1 MDYTPWF
8 IFVNVIKTKNMKKKI
23 LAFAGIG
30 VLALT
35 LIFSCTMME
44 KCCSGNN
51 KNTTAGVC
59 GNCGG
64 TSCDKNCSANPQADS
79 TKMNK

>member
-1 MDYTPWF
+1 
-8 IFVNVIKTKNMKKKI
+8 MKKKI

-30 VLALT
+30 ALALT
-35 LIFSCTMME
+35 LVLSCTMID
-44 KCCSGNN
+44 KCCGGND
-51 KNTTAGVC
+51 KKTTAGVC

-64 TSCDKNCSANPQADS
+64 SSCDKNCSANPHADS